1 MHLEPHDYQIYYV
14 HIDFCHQCGISVVTE
29 SQAFLLV
36 NRPRS
41 KDKRLFSQATGTQ
54 DSGKQNCCEQH
65 TMLSSYRCTNFM
77 SGPGYNRQMI
87 NKCLEVFL
95 VGADL
100 SLLYYFFRDWF
111 YAKRPSLSVKREAPV
126 NMDSTEAQVVSV
138 NWGLTKVTS

>member
-1 MHLEPHDYQIYYV
+1 
-14 HIDFCHQCGISVVTE
+14 
-29 SQAFLLV
+29 
-36 NRPRS
+36 
-41 KDKRLFSQATGTQ
+41 
-54 DSGKQNCCEQH
+54 
-65 TMLSSYRCTNFM
+65 M

-100 SLLYYFFRDWF
+100 SLPYYFFRDWF

-138 NWGLTKVTS
+138 SWGLTKVTS